1 MNNIEISVYIPC
13 HNYGNFL
20 ESAIESVLRQTFD
33 SWELLIIDDNS
44 SDNSQ
49 EVMSLYQGDD
59 RIRLFKLEGVGL
71 PAVCNF
77 AIKNSYG
84 KYIIRLDADDIF
96 DENALIVLH
105 NWLVRHSDC
114 ALVFSDYYFIDD
126 NGEIYSHERREKIY
140 EHDNLLDMPANGACS
155 LLRKNVYEE
164 IGGYREDLG
173 AQDGFDLWNKL
184 VLGKYKVGNVNIPL
198 FYYRRHSNNL
208 TNSNQR
214 ILAAR
219 RRIKSDSVSESTKGF
234 RPIIAIIPSRE
245 NYDFVPNTWSLDLQ
259 GKSLLERNIEKCI
272 TSKLFDNIIVTS
284 DNDSVEALVNKYSD
298 SRLSYFKRD
307 PKNTIRS
314 APLVNTIEEIVSYYN
329 FSKSGIIVLSYLQ
342 APFVTT
348 DTLEEAVT
356 TLILNNA
363 DSSIG
368 VEKMNQQVYKRGN
381 NGLTPLNIFNGLNSD
396 FDSIYREANI
406 ALALKISNMRHG
418 SLTGSKIVH
427 FEVDSNE
434 CYYVD
439 SIQKLKIANIISS
452 DE

>member
-1 MNNIEISVYIPC
+1 MSNIEISVYIPC

-49 EVMSLYQGDD
+49 EIMSLYQGDD

-77 AIKNSYG
+77 AIKNSNG
-84 KYIIRLDADDIF
+84 KNIIRLDADDIF

-105 NWLVRHSDC
+105 NWLVRRPDY
-114 ALVFSDYYFIDD
+114 ALVFSDYYFIDN

-184 VLGKYKVGNVNIPL
+184 VLGRYKVGNVNIPL
-198 FYYRRHSNNL
+198 FYYRRHDSNL

-219 RRIKSDSVSESTKGF
+219 RRIKSDSVFELAKGF
-234 RPIIAIIPSRE
+234 KPIIAIIPSRE
-245 NYDFVPNTWSLDLQ
+245 KYDFVPNTWSLDLH
-259 GKSLLERNIEKCI
+259 GKSLLEKDIEKCI
-272 TSKLFDNIIVTS
+272 KSKLFDYIVVTS
-284 DNDSVEALVNKYSD
+284 DNDGVEAIVNKYSD
-298 SRLSYFKRD
+298 NRISFFKRD

-314 APLVNTIEEIVSYYN
+314 APLVNTIEEIVSFYN
-329 FSKSGIIVLSYLQ
+329 LPESGILVLSYHQ

-348 DTLEEAVT
+348 NTLEEAVT

-381 NGLTPLNIFNGLNSD
+381 NGLTPLNIFNGLNSN

-406 ALALKISNMRHG
+406 ALALKISNIKNG
-418 SLTGSKIVH
+418 SLRGSKIVH
-427 FEVDSNE
+427 FEVDANE
-434 CYYVD
+434 CYFID
-439 SIQKLKIANIISS
+439 SIQKHRIAKIIADDS
-452 DE
+452 